1 MHWDA
6 RLPIAGYYRSVEA
19 SKRGSVAS
27 ADTPE
32 RALRQGK
39 LPPSPIDALRPP
51 DPPQQP
57 DFFSCD
63 GVKGGDSIA
72 SSPARA

>member
-6 RLPIAGYYRSVEA
+6 RLAITGYYRSLEA
-19 SKRGSVAS
+19 SKRGSDAS
-27 ADTPE
+27 ADTPK
-32 RALRQGK
+32 RARRKGK
-39 LPPSPIDALRPP
+39 IPPSPIDALRPP

-57 DFFSCD
+57 DYFSCD
-63 GVKGGDSIA
+63 GVKGGDSDA